1 MNSLLF
7 TTMLA
12 QASSLY
18 NTSNIEIPAEVP
30 GIFGAVAGVFSIFMV
45 ITSIL
50 PVIVFGLAFFL
61 IFKSIK
67 QQGKMRNDMDNITR
81 EAQNR
86 MNNINNMN
94 TTPKTEPTPQ
104 YESKPKYESPI
115 NTDPNGVIDLDNVLD
130 ANNTDPIKK
139 N

>member
-18 NTSNIEIPAEVP
+18 NTSNLEIPAEVP

-45 ITSIL
+45 ISSIL
-50 PVIVFGLAFFL
+50 PFIIFGFVFFL
-61 IFKSIK
+61 IFKTIRE
-67 QQGKMRNDMDNITR
+67 QGKMRNNMDNITR

-86 MNNINNMN
+86 MNNMSKIN
-94 TTPKTEPTPQ
+94 TTPKAEPTPR

-115 NTDPNGVIDLDNVLD
+115 NTDSNGVIDLDNVLD
-130 ANNTDPIKK
+130 ANNTDPIKRG
-139 N
+139 